1 MANSSN
7 LPNSLG
13 IQHYGLLLREGG
25 VNFTVIIFKERVV
38 SRQSVTAVVPAL
50 QINFRLGNL
59 KMLKSQRWHTA
70 VARLSC
76 TEYLTYKLS
85 WFSLCSLQS
94 LFEHNIITLCTKRL
108 IKCFT
113 YSFNI
118 SQFPNLYLKIS
129 WQVLSLRLKIKTKTF
144 TN

>member
-59 KMLKSQRWHTA
+59 KMLKS
-70 VARLSC
+70 
-76 TEYLTYKLS
+76 
-85 WFSLCSLQS
+85 
-94 LFEHNIITLCTKRL
+94 
-108 IKCFT
+108 
-113 YSFNI
+113 
-118 SQFPNLYLKIS
+118 
-129 WQVLSLRLKIKTKTF
+129 
-144 TN
+144 